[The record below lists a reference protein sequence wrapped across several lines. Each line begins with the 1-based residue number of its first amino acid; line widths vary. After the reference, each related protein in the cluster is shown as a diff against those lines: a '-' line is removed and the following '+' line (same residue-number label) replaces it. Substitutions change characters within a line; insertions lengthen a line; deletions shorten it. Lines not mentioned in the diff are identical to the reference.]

1 MPAHKLKQSFT
12 AASLEAEFTG
22 AMDFTAADFTAVMD
36 TMAAMDI
43 IAATDT
49 GPAQQSSAA
58 PPWAR
63 QYFHAVA
70 G

>member
-1 MPAHKLKQSFT
+1 
-12 AASLEAEFTG
+12 
-22 AMDFTAADFTAVMD
+22 MD

-49 GPAQQSSAA
+49 GSAQQSSAA

-63 QYFHAVA
+63 Q
-70 G
+70 

>member
-1 MPAHKLKQSFT
+1 MPAHNLKQSFT

-22 AMDFTAADFTAVMD
+22 AMEFMAVDFTAVD
-36 TMAAMDI
+36 FTAAMDI

-49 GPAQQSSAA
+49 GSAQQSSAA

-63 QYFHAVA
+63 Q
-70 G
+70 

>member
-1 MPAHKLKQSFT
+1 MPAHNLKQSFT

-22 AMDFTAADFTAVMD
+22 AMEFMAVDFTAVDFTAVMD

-49 GPAQQSSAA
+49 GSAQQSSAA

-63 QYFHAVA
+63 Q
-70 G
+70 